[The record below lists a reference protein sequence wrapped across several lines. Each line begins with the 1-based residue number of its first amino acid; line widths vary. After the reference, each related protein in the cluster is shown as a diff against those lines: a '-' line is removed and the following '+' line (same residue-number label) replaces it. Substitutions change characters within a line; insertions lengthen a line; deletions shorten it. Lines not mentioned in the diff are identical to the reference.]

1 MTHPNLGLFGFVQPS
16 SLRRDQAQL
25 LRPVAAVQRL
35 HLDQGPHQVHH
46 RHHRDQLLLQR
57 IQPIPL
63 MLWIVQLPGFLDLAL
78 QLDGSVFQML
88 EDEEIMFIIHLA
100 QIPRAQVL
108 DPSVESLRTK
118 KQKVTQLVKELVK
131 VMVKVLVIELVKELV
146 KVSTDLEKIGK
157 LPLSE
162 SGNLP
167 AAVPASAWHR
177 WTWSR

>member
-25 LRPVAAVQRL
+25 LRAVAAVQRL

-57 IQPIPL
+57 IQPTPL
-63 MLWIVQLPGFLDLAL
+63 MLWIVQLPGLLDLAL

-88 EDEEIMFIIHLA
+88 EDEKIMFIIHLA

-131 VMVKVLVIELVKELV
+131 VLV

>member
-57 IQPIPL
+57 IQATPL
-63 MLWIVQLPGFLDLAL
+63 MLWIVQLPGLLDLAL
-78 QLDGSVFQML
+78 ELNGSVFQML

-131 VMVKVLVIELVKELV
+131 V
-146 KVSTDLEKIGK
+146 STDLEKIGK

>member
-63 MLWIVQLPGFLDLAL
+63 MLWIVQLPGLLDLAL
-78 QLDGSVFQML
+78 ELDGSVFQML

-118 KQKVTQLVKELVK
+118 KQKVTQLVKV
-131 VMVKVLVIELVKELV
+131 LV

>member
-63 MLWIVQLPGFLDLAL
+63 MLWIVQLPGLLDLAL
-78 QLDGSVFQML
+78 ELDGSVFQML
-88 EDEEIMFIIHLA
+88 EDEKIMFIIHLA

-118 KQKVTQLVKELVK
+118 KQKVTQLVKV
-131 VMVKVLVIELVKELV
+131 LVKELV

>member
-63 MLWIVQLPGFLDLAL
+63 MLWIVQLPGLLNLAL

-88 EDEEIMFIIHLA
+88 EDEKIMFIIHLA

-118 KQKVTQLVKELVK
+118 KQKVTQLVKV
-131 VMVKVLVIELVKELV
+131 LV

>member
-1 MTHPNLGLFGFVQPS
+1 MTHPDLGLFGFVQPS

-63 MLWIVQLPGFLDLAL
+63 MLWIVQLPGLLDLAL
-78 QLDGSVFQML
+78 ELDGSVFQML

-118 KQKVTQLVKELVK
+118 KQKVTQLVKV
-131 VMVKVLVIELVKELV
+131 LV

>member
-63 MLWIVQLPGFLDLAL
+63 MLWIVQLPGLLDLAL
-78 QLDGSVFQML
+78 ELDGPVFQML
-88 EDEEIMFIIHLA
+88 EDEKIMFIIHLA

-118 KQKVTQLVKELVK
+118 KQKVTQLVKV
-131 VMVKVLVIELVKELV
+131 LV

>member
-25 LRPVAAVQRL
+25 LRAVAAVQRL

-63 MLWIVQLPGFLDLAL
+63 MLWIVQLPGLLDLAL
-78 QLDGSVFQML
+78 ELDGPVFQML
-88 EDEEIMFIIHLA
+88 EDEKIMFIIHLA

-118 KQKVTQLVKELVK
+118 KQKVTQLVKV
-131 VMVKVLVIELVKELV
+131 LV

>member
-57 IQPIPL
+57 IEPTPL
-63 MLWIVQLPGFLDLAL
+63 MLWIVQLPGLLDLAL

-118 KQKVTQLVKELVK
+118 KQKVTQLVKV
-131 VMVKVLVIELVKELV
+131 LV

>member
-63 MLWIVQLPGFLDLAL
+63 MLWIVQLPGLLDLAL
-78 QLDGSVFQML
+78 ELDGSVFQML
-88 EDEEIMFIIHLA
+88 EDEKIMFIIHLA

-118 KQKVTQLVKELVK
+118 KQKVTQLVKV
-131 VMVKVLVIELVKELV
+131 LV

>member
-25 LRPVAAVQRL
+25 LRAVAAVQRL

-63 MLWIVQLPGFLDLAL
+63 MLWIVQLPGLLDLAL

-88 EDEEIMFIIHLA
+88 EDEKIMFIIHLA

-131 VMVKVLVIELVKELV
+131 VLV

>member
-57 IQPIPL
+57 IQATPL
-63 MLWIVQLPGFLDLAL
+63 MLWIVQLPGLLDLAL
-78 QLDGSVFQML
+78 ELDGPVFQML
-88 EDEEIMFIIHLA
+88 EDEKIMFIIHLA

-118 KQKVTQLVKELVK
+118 KQKVTQLVKV
-131 VMVKVLVIELVKELV
+131 LV